1 MTAIGKGFGCRPG
14 ASVAPVRGPASESLR
29 RTNPRESGKD
39 LPVYGDLARRRL
51 CRGMILAR
59 SLRAESRLRLWIDR
73 CCRARRPDRGLL
85 GDALAAFAGAGMK
98 RVRCRERNVPANGCG
113 GERTRIVIG
122 SRPDPGTGGRA
133 ARCGAARKDLDD
145 DHAAAAARAR
155 RAMIGRGVW
164 IGGVV
169 VTRCRRLDRRHWGVH
184 QLPGTRDVGFAA
196 GAGQQSVV
204 ANAME
209 AFRQNVEQEAADEF
223 VRAEPRWRS
232 APSRR

>member
-1 MTAIGKGFGCRPG
+1 MLPAPVHKPEMPERRCLSLCGLSFSSIGQRERPLSG
-14 ASVAPVRGPASESLR
+14 RVSDAGPARAVSAVRGPASESLR
-29 RTNPRESGKD
+29 RTNPRESGEE
-39 LPVYGDLARRRL
+39 LPVYGDLAERRL

-133 ARCGAARKDLDD
+133 ARCGAAVKDLDD
-145 DHAAAAARAR
+145 DHASAAARTR
-155 RAMIGRGVW
+155 RAMIGNGVG
-164 IGGVV
+164 IDRVV
-169 VTRCRRLDRRHWGVH
+169 
-184 QLPGTRDVGFAA
+184 
-196 GAGQQSVV
+196 
-204 ANAME
+204 
-209 AFRQNVEQEAADEF
+209 
-223 VRAEPRWRS
+223 
-232 APSRR
+232 